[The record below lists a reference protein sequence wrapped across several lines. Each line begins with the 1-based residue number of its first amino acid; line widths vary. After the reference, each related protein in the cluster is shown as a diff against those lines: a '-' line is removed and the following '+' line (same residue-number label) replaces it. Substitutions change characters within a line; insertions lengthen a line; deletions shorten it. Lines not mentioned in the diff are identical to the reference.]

1 MLSAEV
7 FMKLDRSS
15 RPEAGEHPPYFERY
29 TKLVPAGD
37 VVETLA
43 RQSDEMLALLR
54 PLSEEKA
61 GHRYAPGK
69 WSIKDLVGHV
79 TDTERV
85 FGYRALAIARGDQ
98 GSLPGFDENVYA
110 EMARFDRLPF
120 TDLLSGFDVVRQSS
134 LTLLRQLDAEAWGR
148 VGTANGHA
156 TSVRAMAFIMA
167 GHARHHEN
175 ILRERY
181 L

>member
-1 MLSAEV
+1 MN
-7 FMKLDRSS
+7 LDRSR
-15 RPEAGEHPPYFERY
+15 RPAAGEHPPYFERY

-43 RQSDEMLALLR
+43 RQSGEMLALLR

-69 WSIKDLVGHV
+69 WSIKGVLGHV

-85 FGYRALAIARGDQ
+85 FAYRALAIARGDQ

-110 EMARFDRLPF
+110 EHAGFDRLPF
-120 TDLLSGFDVVRQSS
+120 ADLVSGFEIVRQSS
-134 LTLLRQLDAEAWGR
+134 LTLLRQLDADAWER

-156 TSVRAMAFIMA
+156 TSLRAMAFIMA
-167 GHARHHEN
+167 GHQRHHVN
-175 ILRERY
+175 VLREHY